1 MDNIRKLEEL
11 KNVLKVLSNE
21 KTFEF
26 KELENLYSKL
36 QIEIDELD
44 KYLSYKM

>member
-1 MDNIRKLEEL
+1 MDDIRKLEEL
-11 KNVLKVLSNE
+11 KNSLKILSNE
-21 KTFEF
+21 KKFEF
-26 KELENLYSKL
+26 KELENLYSKF